1 MSLRD
6 AVAFEQGADES
17 LLGLAATPPRGGQV
31 DVPPNVAML
40 HDRHAAALEVA
51 DAYLGLPGEV
61 GIDAW
66 SRLTTVL
73 SPIEI
78 AELALRL
85 SKFSRNKVRVSLGLD
100 VGDVERRFYRP
111 PDLAT
116 DRAPKPRELP

>member
-1 MSLRD
+1 
-6 AVAFEQGADES
+6 
-17 LLGLAATPPRGGQV
+17 
-31 DVPPNVAML
+31 ML